1 MSDGAPEL
9 EGSEIVFRFGPPPDT
24 FVPSGQN
31 PKNANLFIPSSIDK
45 EDARQRGINVRVT
58 VWDLALATA
67 EQAKKIWAQDR
78 EVSAY
83 ALGLVDVFAIRE
95 LCRKDRLRIVRD
107 PLPPSAGAGCEA
119 HCGFEGLDRQRGED
133 RKDHKTLLDE
143 LAQRC
148 FEIARM

>member
-9 EGSEIVFRFGPPPDT
+9 EDSEIVFRFGPPPDA

-31 PKNANLFIPSSIDK
+31 LKNWNLFNPSSSDK
-45 EDARQRGINVRVT
+45 EDAQRRGTNVRVT
-58 VWDLALATA
+58 VWDLALTTA
-67 EQAKKIWAQDR
+67 EQAKKIWDQHR
-78 EVSAY
+78 EVAAY

-95 LCRKDRLRIVRD
+95 LCRKERLRIVRD
-107 PLPPSAGAGCEA
+107 PLPPSAGSGYEG
-119 HCGFEGLDRQRGED
+119 HCGFEGLDRQPGEN
-133 RKDHKTLLDE
+133 KKAYKTLLDE